1 MKDIVILHLLADI
14 DKSKILYYT
23 GERRLGDVAE
33 IHPVVDIGKLTHE
46 ETRVLGLI
54 PEPTV
59 TKLATLFNHIPTCDV
74 SIINEVYRTANS
86 FFKDK
91 AFEGCRTPAPFRNDK
106 AIYKQ
111 HKRQRKHK

>member
-1 MKDIVILHLLADI
+1 MKEIIILHALADI

-33 IHPVVDIGKLTHE
+33 IHPVVDIGKLTYG

-59 TKLATLFNHIPTCDV
+59 TLVNHIPTCDV
-74 SIINEVYRTANS
+74 SIINQVCRTADS

-91 AFEGCRTPAPFRNDK
+91 AFDGCRTPAPFLNDK

>member
-1 MKDIVILHLLADI
+1 MKEILILHSLTDI

-33 IHPVVDIGKLTHE
+33 IHPVVNLAKLTHE

-59 TKLATLFNHIPTCDV
+59 TLVNHIPTRGA
-74 SIINEVYRTANS
+74 SIINEVCRTAETLL
-86 FFKDK
+86 KDK
-91 AFEGCRTPAPFRNDK
+91 AFEGCRTPPAFRNDK
-106 AIYKQ
+106 TIYRQ

>member
-1 MKDIVILHLLADI
+1 MKEIIILHSLADI

-33 IHPVVDIGKLTHE
+33 INPVVNISMLTHE

-59 TKLATLFNHIPTCDV
+59 TLVNHIPTCDV

>member
-1 MKDIVILHLLADI
+1 MKEILILHSLTDI

-23 GERRLGDVAE
+23 GERKLGDVAE
-33 IHPVVDIGKLTHE
+33 IHPVVNLGKLTHE

-59 TKLATLFNHIPTCDV
+59 TLVNHIPTCDV
-74 SIINEVYRTANS
+74 SIINQVCRTADS

-106 AIYKQ
+106 AIYRQ

>member
-1 MKDIVILHLLADI
+1 MKEIIILHALADI

-23 GERRLGDVAE
+23 GERRLGGVAE
-33 IHPVVDIGKLTHE
+33 IHPVVDISKLTHE

-54 PEPTV
+54 PEPAV
-59 TKLATLFNHIPTCDV
+59 TLVNHIPTCDV
-74 SIINEVYRTANS
+74 PIINQVCRTVDS

>member
-1 MKDIVILHLLADI
+1 MKEILILHSLADI

-33 IHPVVDIGKLTHE
+33 IHPVVNIGMLTHE

-59 TKLATLFNHIPTCDV
+59 TLVNHIPTCDI
-74 SIINEVYRTANS
+74 SIINEVCRTPDS

>member
-1 MKDIVILHLLADI
+1 MKDIVIFHLLADI

-33 IHPVVDIGKLTHE
+33 IHPVVNLGKLTHE
-46 ETRVLGLI
+46 ETRALGLI

-59 TKLATLFNHIPTCDV
+59 TLVNHIPTCDV
-74 SIINEVYRTANS
+74 SIINQVCRTVDS

>member
-1 MKDIVILHLLADI
+1 MKEIIILHALADI
-14 DKSKILYYT
+14 DKGKIVYIK

-33 IHPVVDIGKLTHE
+33 IHPVVDISKLTHE

-59 TKLATLFNHIPTCDV
+59 TLVNHIPTCDA
-74 SIINEVYRTANS
+74 SIINQVCRTVGS

-91 AFEGCRTPAPFRNDK
+91 AFEGCRTPPAFRNDK
-106 AIYKQ
+106 AIYRQ

>member
-1 MKDIVILHLLADI
+1 MKEIIILHALADI

-33 IHPVVDIGKLTHE
+33 IHPVVNLGKLTQE

-59 TKLATLFNHIPTCDV
+59 TLVNHIPTCDA
-74 SIINEVYRTANS
+74 SIINEVYKTANT

-91 AFEGCRTPAPFRNDK
+91 AFEGCRTPPAFRNDK
-106 AIYKQ
+106 AIYRQ

>member
-1 MKDIVILHLLADI
+1 MKEIIILHALTII
-14 DKSKILYYT
+14 DKGKISISESL
-23 GERRLGDVAE
+23 
-33 IHPVVDIGKLTHE
+33 
-46 ETRVLGLI
+46 
-54 PEPTV
+54 
-59 TKLATLFNHIPTCDV
+59 NHIPTCDV
-74 SIINEVYRTANS
+74 SIINQVCRTVDG

>member
-1 MKDIVILHLLADI
+1 MKEILILHSLTDI

-33 IHPVVDIGKLTHE
+33 IHPVANLGKLTHE

-59 TKLATLFNHIPTCDV
+59 TLVNHIPTCDV
-74 SIINEVYRTANS
+74 SIINQVCRTADS

-106 AIYKQ
+106 AIYRQ

>member
-1 MKDIVILHLLADI
+1 MKEFVILHSLADI

-23 GERRLGDVAE
+23 GERGLGDVAE
-33 IHPVVDIGKLTHE
+33 IHPVVNLGKLTHE

-59 TKLATLFNHIPTCDV
+59 TLVNHIPTCDA
-74 SIINEVYRTANS
+74 SIINQVCRTVDS

-91 AFEGCRTPAPFRNDK
+91 AFEGCRTPPAFRNDK
-106 AIYKQ
+106 AIYRQ

>member
-1 MKDIVILHLLADI
+1 MKEIVILHSLADI

-33 IHPVVDIGKLTHE
+33 IHPVVNLGKLTQE
-46 ETRVLGLI
+46 ETRALGLI

-59 TKLATLFNHIPTCDV
+59 TKVVTLFNHIPTCDV
-74 SIINEVYRTANS
+74 SIINEVCKTANT

-91 AFEGCRTPAPFRNDK
+91 AFEGCRTPPAFRNDK
-106 AIYKQ
+106 AIYRQ

>member
-1 MKDIVILHLLADI
+1 MKEILILHSLTDI

-33 IHPVVDIGKLTHE
+33 IHPVVNLGKLTHE

-59 TKLATLFNHIPTCDV
+59 TLVNHIPTCVV
-74 SIINEVYRTANS
+74 SIINEVCKTPNA

-91 AFEGCRTPAPFRNDK
+91 AFKGCRTPPAFRNDK
-106 AIYKQ
+106 AIYRQ

>member
-1 MKDIVILHLLADI
+1 MKEIIILHALADI

-33 IHPVVDIGKLTHE
+33 IHPVVNIGMLTHE

-59 TKLATLFNHIPTCDV
+59 TLVNHIPTCDA
-74 SIINEVYRTANS
+74 SIINEVYKTANT

-91 AFEGCRTPAPFRNDK
+91 AFEGCRTPPAFRNDK
-106 AIYKQ
+106 AIYRQ

>member
-1 MKDIVILHLLADI
+1 MKEILILHSLADI

-33 IHPVVDIGKLTHE
+33 IHPVVNIGMLTHE

-59 TKLATLFNHIPTCDV
+59 TLVNHTPTCDV
-74 SIINEVYRTANS
+74 SIINQVCRTVDS

>member
-1 MKDIVILHLLADI
+1 MKEIIILHALADI

-23 GERRLGDVAE
+23 GERRLGDIAE
-33 IHPVVDIGKLTHE
+33 IHPVVNLGRLTHE

-59 TKLATLFNHIPTCDV
+59 TLVNHIPTCDI
-74 SIINEVYRTANS
+74 SIINEVCKTVDS

-91 AFEGCRTPAPFRNDK
+91 ASEGCRTPAPFRNDK
-106 AIYKQ
+106 AIYRQ

>member
-33 IHPVVDIGKLTHE
+33 IHPVVNIGMLTHE

-59 TKLATLFNHIPTCDV
+59 TLVNHIPTCDV
-74 SIINEVYRTANS
+74 SIINQVCRTVDS

-106 AIYKQ
+106 TIYKQ

>member
-1 MKDIVILHLLADI
+1 MKEILILHSLTDI

-33 IHPVVDIGKLTHE
+33 IHPVVNLGKLTHE

-54 PEPTV
+54 PEPAV
-59 TKLATLFNHIPTCDV
+59 TLVNHIPTCDV
-74 SIINEVYRTANS
+74 SIINQVCKTVDS

>member
-1 MKDIVILHLLADI
+1 MKKIIILHALADI

-33 IHPVVDIGKLTHE
+33 IHPVVDISKLTHE

-59 TKLATLFNHIPTCDV
+59 TLVNRIPTCDV
-74 SIINEVYRTANS
+74 SIINEVYKTANT

-91 AFEGCRTPAPFRNDK
+91 AFESCRTPPAFRNDK
-106 AIYKQ
+106 AIYRQ

>member
-1 MKDIVILHLLADI
+1 MKEIIILHALADI

-33 IHPVVDIGKLTHE
+33 IHPVVNIGKLTHE

-54 PEPTV
+54 PEPAV
-59 TKLATLFNHIPTCDV
+59 TLVNHIPTCDV
-74 SIINEVYRTANS
+74 SIINQICRTLDS

>member
-33 IHPVVDIGKLTHE
+33 IHPVVDISRLTHE

-59 TKLATLFNHIPTCDV
+59 TLVNHTPTCDV
-74 SIINEVYRTANS
+74 SMINQVCKTVDS

-91 AFEGCRTPAPFRNDK
+91 AFEGCRTPPAFRNDK
-106 AIYKQ
+106 AIYRQ

>member
-1 MKDIVILHLLADI
+1 MKEIIILHALADI

-33 IHPVVDIGKLTHE
+33 IHPVVDISKLTHE

-59 TKLATLFNHIPTCDV
+59 TLVNHIPTCDA
-74 SIINEVYRTANS
+74 SIINEVYKTANT

-91 AFEGCRTPAPFRNDK
+91 AFEGCRTPPAFRNDK
-106 AIYKQ
+106 AIYRQ

>member
-1 MKDIVILHLLADI
+1 MKEILILHSLADI

-33 IHPVVDIGKLTHE
+33 IHPVVNIGMLTHE

-59 TKLATLFNHIPTCDV
+59 TLVNHIPTCDV
-74 SIINEVYRTANS
+74 PIINQVCRTVDS

-106 AIYKQ
+106 AIYRQ